1 MSFKIAGNRV
11 NAVVAAEYDTNKS
24 LLDSIPFDLQTFVI
38 AALIVAAS
46 YIVFG
51 ISAFGAALFTVP
63 GLSHFFPLEF
73 VLPMAVLLDVS
84 AALALGTRFSR
95 AADKSELKWL
105 TPFSLV
111 GAVLGV
117 TLLVTLPRDATL
129 IALGLFLLAYG
140 AYSLHQGVPTRM
152 VSQSWAPVAGF
163 TGGTM
168 GTLFGVGAPPYAIYL
183 TRRMTDKGALR
194 ATLSNMVLLSV
205 SIRAVVFAVSG
216 LMLADRLIGFAVLV
230 PFALGGLWLGN
241 KIHGRISRETLLK
254 VVSGLLLLNG
264 LSLLVRVV
272 V

>member
-1 MSFKIAGNRV
+1 M
-11 NAVVAAEYDTNKS
+11 
-24 LLDSIPFDLQTFVI
+24 LDVIPFDLPTFAI

-73 VLPMAVLLDVS
+73 VLPLAVLLDVA
-84 AALALGTRFSR
+84 AALALGSRFSR

-105 TPFSLV
+105 TPFSLA
-111 GAVLGV
+111 GAILGV

-129 IALGLFLLAYG
+129 LALGVFLLAYG
-140 AYSLHQGVPTRM
+140 AYSLHQGAPTRM
-152 VSQSWAPVAGF
+152 VGQGWAPVAGF

-205 SIRAVVFAVSG
+205 SIRAIVFAVSG
-216 LMLADRLIGFAVLV
+216 LMLADRLVGFAMLV
-230 PFALGGLWLGN
+230 PFALAGLWLGN
-241 KIHGRISRETLLK
+241 KIHGRISREALLN
-254 VVSGLLLLNG
+254 VVSALLLVNG
-264 LSLLVRVV
+264 ASLLARAVS
-272 V
+272 